1 MYKGMVLCLMVV
13 LLSACSTKSGQQFSS
28 NLWKTWESMD
38 ELVQPD
44 YPDAPPVVLIHGWNG
59 GEFTW
64 PAPDDLRELE
74 NNLQR
79 DIYFFTY
86 RTSYLANRYP
96 PLEIM
101 EEELDRFLFKYPAVD
116 VVAHSMGGLLLRQY
130 LSHHPDHPVKRAV
143 FLSTPHFGTNAAKVL
158 TGLANISITSE
169 GNIQAQEI
177 QPGSDFLW
185 QLNDLKGAE
194 LNGVEALNVYV
205 GVSGW
210 TDGDLV
216 VEPSSAYLPW
226 THNITVQGD
235 HHTLARRFP
244 KFDFIVNFLRDGTLP
259 AAEADVPVRRDAWLR
274 FVKKDGDDPMQ
285 LSETSVRRINA
296 KGYVDRK
303 GYSICCEDRAG
314 LFPSGINNTVVA
326 EDVQAGELYEFLPS
340 DGGNRVQVNMDAT
353 RQSGQPV
360 QLLSIVTHP
369 HEALQTVTPG
379 SSPQSEPVVPAPQ
392 PLSAPAP

>member
-1 MYKGMVLCLMVV
+1 
-13 LLSACSTKSGQQFSS
+13 
-28 NLWKTWESMD
+28 MD
-38 ELVQPD
+38 ELVQQD

-64 PAPDDLRELE
+64 PSPVELRELE
-74 NNLQR
+74 KTLQR

-143 FLSTPHFGTNAAKVL
+143 FLSTPHFGTNAARVL

-169 GNIQAQEI
+169 GNIQAEEI

-185 QLNDLKGAE
+185 QLNDQDGAE
-194 LNGVEALNVYV
+194 LDGIEALNVYV

-226 THNITVQGD
+226 AHNITVNGD

-244 KFDFIVNFLRDGTLP
+244 KFEFIVNFLRDGTLP
-259 AAEADVPVRRDAWLR
+259 TAEAAAPTRRDAWLR
-274 FVKKDGDDPMQ
+274 FVKKEGADP
-285 LSETSVRRINA
+285 LPLKEAAVRRINA
-296 KGYVDRK
+296 QGYVDRK
-303 GYSICCEDRAG
+303 GYTICCDARAS
-314 LFPSGINNTVVA
+314 LYPSGNATTIVA
-326 EDVQAGELYEFLPS
+326 EDIKAGEFYEFLPN
-340 DGGNRVQVNMDAT
+340 DGGRIRVGMDEL
-353 RQSGQPV
+353 RLLNQPV
-360 QLLSIVTHP
+360 QLRSI
-369 HEALQTVTPG
+369 LMK
-379 SSPQSEPVVPAPQ
+379 
-392 PLSAPAP
+392 SAPVSQPVIESLPVMPAAEPNASPLELQAPPP

>member
-1 MYKGMVLCLMVV
+1 
-13 LLSACSTKSGQQFSS
+13 
-28 NLWKTWESMD
+28 MD
-38 ELVQPD
+38 ELVQQD

-64 PAPDDLRELE
+64 PSPDELRKLE
-74 NNLQR
+74 NKLQR

-185 QLNDLKGAE
+185 QLNDQDGAE
-194 LNGVEALNVYV
+194 LSGVEVLNIYV
-205 GVSGW
+205 GASGW

-226 THNITVQGD
+226 GHNLTVQGD
-235 HHTLARRFP
+235 HHTLARRLAQL
-244 KFDFIVNFLRDGTLP
+244 DFIVDFLHDGTLP
-259 AAEADVPVRRDAWLR
+259 AVEADVPARRDAWLR
-274 FVKKDGDDPMQ
+274 FVKKEGDDP
-285 LSETSVRRINA
+285 LPLKEAAVRRINA
-296 KGYVDRK
+296 QGYVDRK
-303 GYSICCEDRAG
+303 GYSICCDARAS
-314 LFPSGINNTVVA
+314 LYPSGNFTTIVA
-326 EDVQAGELYEFLPS
+326 EDLTVGESYEFLPN
-340 DGGNRVQVNMDAT
+340 DGSGRIRVGMDDL
-353 RQSGQPV
+353 RLHNQPV
-360 QLLSIVTHP
+360 QMRSIPITPAAASQPVAPVTEP
-369 HEALQTVTPG
+369 LPTPPAVESGSDPLELQ
-379 SSPQSEPVVPAPQ
+379 AP
-392 PLSAPAP
+392 PIP